1 MSPRRNGT
9 PAPRDV
15 PVPPQ
20 RRTGEDDGRQL
31 SNPPPRRRDEPT
43 DPEPDE
49 D

>member
-1 MSPRRNGT
+1 MPRRNGT

-20 RRTGEDDGRQL
+20 RRTGEDDGRPL
-31 SNPPPRRRDEPT
+31 SNPPERPCDEPPT
-43 DPEPDE
+43 DYPDE

>member
-1 MSPRRNGT
+1 MPRRSGS

-20 RRTGEDDGRQL
+20 RRTGEDER
-31 SNPPPRRRDEPT
+31 PCDEPPT
-43 DPEPDE
+43 DYPDE